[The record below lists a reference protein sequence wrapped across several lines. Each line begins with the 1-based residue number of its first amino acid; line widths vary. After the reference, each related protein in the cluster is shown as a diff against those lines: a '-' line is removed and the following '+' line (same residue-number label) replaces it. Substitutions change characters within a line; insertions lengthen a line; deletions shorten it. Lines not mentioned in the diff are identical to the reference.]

1 MDELVFNRTIDDVL
15 NHTEI
20 GEYKYTDLNRVETWC
35 DYLANKLTSYSYP
48 VSIVTKT
55 NWTMSDRRRSSQM
68 ERIRK
73 NIKAIAQVFY
83 SFTQIAPS
91 VTNFDFSKANNW
103 EQILYEIDSLLNN
116 MIASFLYSGTF
127 YSGESEGLL
136 V

>member
-1 MDELVFNRTIDDVL
+1 MDELVFNRTIDDLL
-15 NHTEI
+15 NQTEI
-20 GEYKYTDLNRVETWC
+20 GQYQAQDLNRVESWC
-35 DYLANKLTSYSYP
+35 VYLANKLTSYSYP

-55 NWTMSDRRRSSQM
+55 NWTMSDKRTTSQM

-73 NIKAIAQVFY
+73 NIKAIAQAFY

-91 VTNFDFSKANNW
+91 VTNFDFNKANNW
-103 EQILYEIDSLLNN
+103 EKILYEIDTLLTN
-116 MIASFLYSGTF
+116 MITIFLYSGTF